1 MNSEQQ
7 RAAIERLRELEKK
20 ATPGE
25 WWIDESG
32 EICSAVPLENKL
44 DKRNIVNQSFICALR
59 NEALP
64 LLREMTQA
72 LSEAKAEN
80 VGLKGQFLDHAE
92 TDSYL
97 RMVKYAA
104 HVKDLY
110 RWEKE
115 QKEAVQAENDRLKA
129 DAERTDKA
137 FSKAL
142 KDLVLAKRESKRFGN
157 QVVLAVNK
165 GCELQA
171 ENQRLREGIG
181 RAVELMESKENLIE
195 DDHPFSEWFYCVLGL
210 LKDAN

>member
-1 MNSEQQ
+1 MNSEQL
-7 RAAIERLRELEKK
+7 AAIERLRELEKK

-115 QKEAVQAENDRLKA
+115 QKEAAQAEN
-129 DAERTDKA
+129 E
-137 FSKAL
+137 
-142 KDLVLAKRESKRFGN
+142 
-157 QVVLAVNK
+157 
-165 GCELQA
+165 
-171 ENQRLREGIG
+171 RLRKKEAKLKETLLPVCEYAAEIYNRGIP
-181 RAVELMESKENLIE
+181 AIAMP
-195 DDHPFSEWFYCVLGL
+195 DDTIPRLNWAFKMFGG
-210 LKDAN
+210 

>member
-1 MNSEQQ
+1 MTDFNDRIAALAERHDFLSGLKQKSPETLDIEDWGYLDCSE
-7 RAAIERLRELEKK
+7 
-20 ATPGE
+20 
-25 WWIDESG
+25 
-32 EICSAVPLENKL
+32 N
-44 DKRNIVNQSFICALR
+44 
-59 NEALP
+59 ALP
-64 LLREMTQA
+64 LLREMAQA

-115 QKEAVQAENDRLKA
+115 QKEAAQAENDRLKA

-181 RAVELMESKENLIE
+181 RAVDCLRRDCESFGELS
-195 DDHPFSEWFYCVLGL
+195 SAVC
-210 LKDAN
+210 DAQEQLEALHDA